1 MNGNSR
7 KAILLAA
14 VAVILITVLAVRFF
28 SSGLPDVSSGTN
40 EERISAIHT
49 VAASGSE
56 DTARILAGV
65 VSSDAP
71 PAVRRE
77 ALAGM
82 SHHPKPEYRPAIKKS
97 LKDANPGVREIAV
110 SALSMYKD
118 KDATADLIEVVR
130 EEPEERVRHAA
141 LRGLVRCEDPT
152 SIVTLLDRAE
162 NGDTNE
168 TKRIAMKGLLRKLG
182 VRMSVD
188 RDPKDGR
195 GWRDLIQRWKES
207 RRVQAAYTSA
217 NVRLVSRPQ
226 DRMGEDWHPERRR
239 N

>member
-1 MNGNSR
+1 MSG
-7 KAILLAA
+7 KVIVGIGLGVVMILVIAIQ
-14 VAVILITVLAVRFF
+14 FF
-28 SSGLPDVSSGTN
+28 SSGLPDVSSGTT

-49 VAASGSE
+49 VAASGSKE
-56 DTARILAGV
+56 TARILAGV

-82 SHHPKPEYRPAIKKS
+82 VHHPEPNHRPAIKKS
-97 LKDANPGVREIAV
+97 VKDASPAVREIAV

-207 RRVQAAYTSA
+207 RRVQ
-217 NVRLVSRPQ
+217 
-226 DRMGEDWHPERRR
+226 
-239 N
+239 